1 MKIKFKGFKTKPVL
15 MNKLMIVYSCLLT
28 VIIFIGAIS
37 LSMFTIENNRRQLEN
52 NMASTESRISTF
64 IRDKE
69 ESTSFIYMDLVGI
82 KSSVM
87 NLQQFLNLSVPE
99 YFEYTQKYWEL
110 TKEDK
115 NVTKQI
121 HSIFSAFPDLTDL
134 YIELEDSTSHLYAD
148 RNETNG
154 RKVYGK
160 IPLNEGFTLS
170 RTIFDEDTFQRLGKM
185 TVVFSDDSLVL
196 PHNDFNES
204 SGFDA
209 IVFDKEVQPIYST
222 HYYLNE
228 DLQWTLADSY
238 RKKFEIPASIKKNY
252 IVDENNSS
260 RGFHF
265 LLLANKKKLWED
277 NRKTILQI
285 IIVSALLTFILLM
298 TLYRTFKRYFNQV
311 EGIVS
316 LTQRV
321 ASGHLEDRINLD
333 EVEDELYDLSKAL
346 NYMIG
351 SMNDYIRENYEL
363 EIKQRDAH
371 MQALQS
377 QINPHFLYNTLEY
390 IRMYALSK
398 QQKEL
403 AEVVYAFSSLLR
415 NNTTQEKTTTIK
427 KELSFCEK
435 YVYLYQMRYPDRV
448 AYFFNVDPDL
458 WEMEIPKFCIQPLV
472 ENYFVHGIDYTQ
484 NNNAIS
490 VKAYREGEDICI
502 LVNDNGKGMT
512 EKRLEEVRKNLTKE
526 EEGNSI
532 GLRNVYFRLKHFF
545 KDQLEMTIESRQ
557 GEGTE
562 ILIRIIKG
570 VDFLV

>member
-1 MKIKFKGFKTKPVL
+1 MKTKRFTLKRKPFL
-15 MNKLMIVYSCLLT
+15 MNRLMIVYSFLLT
-28 VIIFIGAIS
+28 GIILTTMLS
-37 LSMFTIENNRRQLEN
+37 LSLFTIDNNRQQLDDEMH
-52 NMASTESRISTF
+52 NMELRISNYIQDREDASTF
-64 IRDKE
+64 IY
-69 ESTSFIYMDLVGI
+69 TDLVGSRAAI
-82 KSSVM
+82 N
-87 NLQQFLNLSVPE
+87 NLASFLNLDSTA
-99 YFEYTQKYWEL
+99 YFDYTQNYWEL

-115 NVTKQI
+115 NVAKQV
-121 HSIFSAFPDLTDL
+121 HGVFSAFPDLINL
-134 YIELEDSTSHLYAD
+134 YVELNGSSSHLSAD
-148 RNETNG
+148 RESTNG
-154 RKVYGK
+154 KKVYGNV
-160 IPLNEGFTLS
+160 PLMEGFTVTK
-170 RTIFDEDTFQRLGKM
+170 TIFDQATFQELGLIKFVYSD
-185 TVVFSDDSLVL
+185 TSLLFSK
-196 PHNDFNES
+196 NEFNKE

-209 IVFDKEVQPIYST
+209 LIFDKDKQPIYGT
-222 HYYLNE
+222 HYYLKGSDSWN
-228 DLQWTLADSY
+228 LANVY
-238 RKKFEIPASIKKNY
+238 RKNSSIPNNISKDY
-252 IVDENNSS
+252 IVRENSS
-260 RGFHF
+260 SKGESF
-265 LLLANKKKLWED
+265 LLLANKKKLWQ
-277 NRKTILQI
+277 NNWRSISN
-285 IIVSALLTFILLM
+285 IIVIGSLLITVLLLTLH
-298 TLYRTFKRYFNQV
+298 RTFKRYFSQI

-321 ASGHLEDRINLD
+321 AAGHLEDRINLD

-346 NYMIG
+346 NFMIG
-351 SMNDYIRENYEL
+351 SMNDYIRENYQL
-363 EIKQRDAH
+363 EIQQRDAH

-448 AYFFNVDPDL
+448 AYFFNVEPSL

-472 ENYFVHGIDYTQ
+472 ENYFVHGIDYTH

-490 VKAYREGEDICI
+490 VKAYLEGNDVCI
-502 LVNDNGKGMT
+502 LVMDNGKGMT
-512 EKRLEEVRKNLTKE
+512 PSRLKEVQENLTKE

-545 KDQLEMTIESRQ
+545 KDQLEMTIESQQ

-570 VDFLV
+570 AEFLV